1 MSAAAS
7 AALVALGGAIGA
19 VLRFWLG
26 GMLLRLAGPG
36 WPWGTLAANVLGGF
50 AMGLLVG
57 WLAARADGNGAALRL
72 FLGVGLLGG
81 FTTFSAFS
89 LDLLGMLERRDLAGA
104 LLYAG
109 VSVLA
114 SVVALAAGLALM
126 RSP

>member
-1 MSAAAS
+1 
-7 AALVALGGAIGA
+7 
-19 VLRFWLG
+19 
-26 GMLLRLAGPG
+26 
-36 WPWGTLAANVLGGF
+36 
-50 AMGLLVG
+50 
-57 WLAARADGNGAALRL
+57 
-72 FLGVGLLGG
+72 VGLLGG